1 MSEREALVKA
11 LIEAAKDVEGAE
23 ESALPE
29 GLRAQAQEVFD
40 SAEEALWA
48 ALRNVS
54 GGKKRSSRAE
64 PTKVERVVGE
74 AYGHPLYVETSK
86 GFLYSMHGPDLEV
99 GVEPERIESPE
110 NIGDVVDIRWV
121 GEGDSIYFFSDE
133 GRFYGVDP
141 RMVPLWDRRGDG
153 GRTIRDVLR
162 LSGAERAR
170 FVVPR
175 RQIVN
180 GRVVHVTAQ
189 GKGKASDGGE
199 FDKGDGL
206 DRTGREAF
214 LLNEGD
220 EAVAVMA
227 VGRNATI
234 FCASAQ
240 GQGIHF
246 EASELRSMGRKAV
259 GVNLMKLSGEED
271 AIVNAFE
278 GTRVH
283 QLAVVT
289 AEGLGKRVDFGEFR
303 TQGRGGA
310 GMQLARLNPGDRV
323 VGVVP
328 CNPAEDL
335 GVILSSGRV
344 WRMPAAELG
353 LMGRSAKG
361 SKVLELE
368 PGERVLRLAG
378 LPCGG

>member
-1 MSEREALVKA
+1 MSESGAVIQALVSAAKEVEDAGQEGISEALR
-11 LIEAAKDVEGAE
+11 GQAE
-23 ESALPE
+23 EAFGSVE
-29 GLRAQAQEVFD
+29 
-40 SAEEALWA
+40 SALWA
-48 ALRNVS
+48 ALVEAT
-54 GGKKRSSRAE
+54 GGRRRGGRSE
-64 PTKVERVVGE
+64 PTRVERVVGE
-74 AYGHPLYVETSK
+74 AYEHPLYVET
-86 GFLYSMHGPDLEV
+86 GEGMLYAMHGPDLEV
-99 GVEPERIESPE
+99 GEEPELIESPE
-110 NIGDVVDIRWV
+110 GIGEVVNVSWV
-121 GEGDSIYFFSDE
+121 GEGDSLYLFSNE

-141 RMVPLWDRRGDG
+141 RMVPLWDRRGE
-153 GRTIRDVLR
+153 GRTIRDVLQ
-162 LSGAERAR
+162 LSGEERVR
-170 FVVPR
+170 FLVPR
-175 RQIVN
+175 RQLVN

-206 DRTGREAF
+206 DRSGREGF

-227 VGRNATI
+227 VGRQATI

-246 EASELRSMGRKAV
+246 EAGELRSMGRKAV
-259 GVNLMKLSGEED
+259 GVNLMKLGGADD

-278 GTRVH
+278 GTRVK
-283 QLAVVT
+283 QLAVIT
-289 AEGLGKRVDFGEFR
+289 AQGLGKRVEFGEFR

-310 GMQLARLNPGDRV
+310 GMQVLRLNAGDQV

-344 WRMPAAELG
+344 WRMPAAELA

-361 SKVLELE
+361 GRVLELE
-368 PGERVLRLAG
+368 AGEEVRGLVA